1 LNDQNFSVN
10 IYIYI
15 ERERELGY
23 GTTRSTDD
31 PCVMGRFSVFK
42 VQMIDPT
49 GQNIF
54 SYENLVGNQILYFLG
69 FFYYFL
75 R

>member
-1 LNDQNFSVN
+1 M
-10 IYIYI
+10 
-15 ERERELGY
+15 
-23 GTTRSTDD
+23 RSTDD

-42 VQMIDPT
+42 VQMIDPI

-69 FFYYFL
+69 FFLLFFKIARKSLFL
-75 R
+75 NGS